1 MAQTKKP
8 KQSNLKPF
16 YWVLGVLA
24 IVGVAALAF
33 IVLRKNASQ
42 TATQPIAVQGT
53 DDPQALVAK
62 AQGVIQGPDG
72 APAKMLVFSDYE
84 CPYCGE
90 FAYMI
95 EPALV
100 KEFVE
105 PGKLQLVFYD
115 FPLGG
120 SHRYSFLA
128 ARAARCAGDQ
138 NKFWQYHD
146 LLFGKQSEWS
156 TESSVPMG
164 KFLDYGKQVG
174 VNADAFKGCLQS
186 DKYQD
191 IVSANHALGERLG
204 VNSTPTIFVNGRR
217 VEGRSMEDLLQ
228 NLRDVIS
235 REAGTAPGTPAAT
248 PSGATTTSE

>member
-1 MAQTKKP
+1 MADTKKP
-8 KQSNLKPF
+8 MQGSNLKSF
-16 YWVLGVLA
+16 YWGLGVLA
-24 IVGVAALAF
+24 VIGIALIAF
-33 IVLRKNASQ
+33 IVLRKNAGQ
-42 TATQPIAVQGT
+42 TAMAPVVVPGAE
-53 DDPQALVAK
+53 DPQALVAK
-62 AQGVIQGPDG
+62 AQGVAQGPDA

-95 EPALV
+95 EPTLV

-120 SHRYSFLA
+120 AHKYSFLA

-138 NKFWQYHD
+138 GKFWQYHD

-156 TESSVPMG
+156 AESNVPMG
-164 KFLDYGKQVG
+164 KFLDYGNQVG
-174 VNADAFKGCLQS
+174 LNADTFKGCVQS

-191 IVSANHALGERLG
+191 IVSANHTLGERLG

-228 NLRDVIS
+228 NLRDVIN
-235 REAGTAPGTPAAT
+235 REAGASATPAAT
-248 PSGATTTSE
+248 TTE